1 MNHECLAELAG
12 VKKRFGNVTALDGF
26 DLQVR
31 PGELLAV
38 LGPNGAGKS
47 TAISLLLGLRRP
59 DAGSARLFGMPPLQI
74 EARRRI
80 GVMMQE
86 VALAPEL
93 KVREHIE
100 LIASYYPDP
109 LPVDEVLRTTNTTA
123 LADRRYGKLSAGQK
137 RQAQLA
143 LSLCGRPALLFLDE
157 PTVGM
162 DIQARTI
169 MWAALRQLI
178 HDGCSIVLTTHYLEE
193 AEALADR
200 VVVLARGKTVASGT
214 VNEMRAIVGRKK
226 ISCSTSLAADAVSAW
241 PGVQSVSR
249 DRGRMEITA
258 SDSDAVVRRLIAAD
272 SDFAGLEVHS
282 AGLAEAFT
290 ELTQEVAS

>member
-1 MNHECLAELAG
+1 MSQPCLAELVG
-12 VKKRFGNVTALDGF
+12 VKKRFGKVVALDGF
-26 DLQVR
+26 DLAIR

-47 TAISLLLGLRRP
+47 TAISLLLGLRQP
-59 DAGSARLFGMPPLQI
+59 DAGSVRLFGMPPSQI

-86 VALAPEL
+86 VTLAAEL
-93 KVREHIE
+93 RVREHIA
-100 LIASYYPDP
+100 LVSSYYPNP
-109 LPVDEVLRTTNTTA
+109 LPLEDVLRQTNAAA
-123 LADRRYGKLSAGQK
+123 LADRPYGKLSAGQK
-137 RQAQLA
+137 RQVQFA
-143 LSLCGRPALLFLDE
+143 LSLCGKPSLLFLDE
-157 PTVGM
+157 PTVGL
-162 DIQARTI
+162 DIQARTL

-178 HDGCSIVLTTHYLEE
+178 HDGCAIVLTTHYLEE

-214 VNEMRAIVGRKK
+214 VGEMQAIVGRKH
-226 ISCSTSLAADAVSAW
+226 ITCITALAAEVVATW
-241 PGVQSVSR
+241 PGVQTINR
-249 DRGRMEITA
+249 NRGRLEITA
-258 SDSDAVVRRLIAAD
+258 SDADDVVRRLVHAG
-272 SDFAGLEVHS
+272 DFSGIEVRS

>member
-137 RQAQLA
+137 RQAQFA

-226 ISCSTSLAADAVSAW
+226 ISCSTSLAADTVSAW
-241 PGVQSVSR
+241 PGVQS
-249 DRGRMEITA
+249 
-258 SDSDAVVRRLIAAD
+258 
-272 SDFAGLEVHS
+272 EVE
-282 AGLAEAFT
+282 G
-290 ELTQEVAS
+290 